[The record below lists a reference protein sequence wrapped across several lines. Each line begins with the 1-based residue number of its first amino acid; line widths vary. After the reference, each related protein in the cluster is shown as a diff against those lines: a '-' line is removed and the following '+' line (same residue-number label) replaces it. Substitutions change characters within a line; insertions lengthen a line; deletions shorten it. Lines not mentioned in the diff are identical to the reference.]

1 MPAMHPMLVALLPEL
16 TIVVGASLILIVG
29 LAKPRAV
36 ASVRSGGMPGA
47 SFWLALLTLAAA
59 LHISWRLS
67 ELPPEPIRSLNQ
79 DGLMWYGRL
88 IGLGVGFLLLLV
100 NYHVSE
106 EGERSESIA
115 LILFSTAGILLVASA
130 NDLIL
135 LFLALEL
142 VSIPTYILIGLSRRS
157 MAAQEAT
164 GKYFFLGAFAAAL
177 NLYGFSFLYGATG
190 TMRLFGGAEQGGS
203 IYLFLTKSG
212 GLHDSLALLGML
224 LSLAGLTFKIA
235 AVPLYFYVADV
246 YQGAASPVAGLL
258 GFVPKFAGF
267 IAIIRLLSLYGWAY
281 GEAMFWLLWV
291 LAAATMFVGN
301 TLALMQHN
309 VKRMLAYSS
318 IAHSGYML
326 VAIVAGPGRQGAM
339 DASPMQ
345 NGLSAAMFYMAVY
358 GVMNLG
364 AFAALA
370 YFRKSGPDGEDSV
383 ETLQDLAGLARRHR
397 WACLALAVC
406 VLGLMG
412 FPLTGGFLGK
422 VYVFSAGLSS
432 NTAPGGHK
440 AMVVLVVLG
449 VINAAIGA
457 AYYLRILSACY
468 LGRSTESATPSRCV
482 ALRMGI
488 ALCTLAVLSVFF
500 RPGLLLDKAKAAVGE
515 VPVLSARASAAGSPA
530 GHARE

>member
-1 MPAMHPMLVALLPEL
+1 MMLAMHPMLTALLPEL
-16 TIVVGASLILIVG
+16 TIVAGASLILLVG
-29 LAKPRAV
+29 LARPRTAAAARPQGV
-36 ASVRSGGMPGA
+36 LGLSL
-47 SFWLALLTLAAA
+47 WLALLTLAAA
-59 LHISWRLS
+59 MHISWRLS
-67 ELPPEPIRSLNQ
+67 ELPLEPIGSLNQ
-79 DGLMWYGRL
+79 DGLLRYGRL
-88 IGLGVGFLLLLV
+88 VGLSMGFLLLLV
-100 NYHVSE
+100 NHSVAE

-115 LILFSTAGILLVASA
+115 LILFSTAGILLVAGA
-130 NDLIL
+130 NDLIF

-142 VSIPTYILIGLSRRS
+142 VSIPTYILIGLSRRNIL
-157 MAAQEAT
+157 AQEAT

-190 TMRLFGGAEQGGS
+190 TMRLFGGTEHSGS
-203 IYLFLTKSG
+203 IYMFLTRPD
-212 GLHDSLALLGML
+212 GLHNSLALVGML

-281 GEAMFWLLWV
+281 GGAMFWLLWV

-326 VAIVAGPGRQGAM
+326 VAIVAGPGRLGATS
-339 DASPMQ
+339 ASPMQ
-345 NGLSAAMFYMAVY
+345 NGLAAAMFYMVVY
-358 GVMNLG
+358 GIMNLG

-370 YFRKSGPDGEDSV
+370 YFRKPGPEGDESA
-383 ETLQDLAGLARRHR
+383 ETLQDLAGLARQHR
-397 WACLALAVC
+397 WACLALAIC

-422 VYVFSAGLSS
+422 VYIFSAGLSATTGPAGH
-432 NTAPGGHK
+432 TA
-440 AMVVLVVLG
+440 MIVLVVLG

-457 AYYLRILSACY
+457 AYYLRILGACY
-468 LGRSTESATPSRCV
+468 LGRPTQGIAASRCI

-488 ALCTLAVLSVFF
+488 ALCAVAVVIIFI
-500 RPGLLLDKAKAAVGE
+500 RPGLLMDRSRAAVAE
-515 VPVLSARASAAGSPA
+515 VPVLSFTATADGLPA
-530 GHARE
+530 TTR

>member
-1 MPAMHPMLVALLPEL
+1 LQ
-16 TIVVGASLILIVG
+16 ASWWI
-29 LAKPRAV
+29 
-36 ASVRSGGMPGA
+36 
-47 SFWLALLTLAAA
+47 
-59 LHISWRLS
+59 S
-67 ELPPEPIRSLNQ
+67 ELPPEPVRSLVQ
-79 DGLMWYGRL
+79 DDLMWYGRL
-88 IGLGVGFLLLLV
+88 IGLAVGFLLLLV

-106 EGERSESIA
+106 EGERSEFIS
-115 LILFSTAGILLVASA
+115 LILFSTAGILLVANA
-130 NDLIL
+130 NDLML

-142 VSIPTYILIGLSRRS
+142 VSIPTYILIGLSRKS
-157 MAAQEAT
+157 LLAQEAT

-190 TMRLFGGAEQGGS
+190 TAQLFGSASGRDC
-203 IYLFLTKSG
+203 IYLILSRPG
-212 GLHDSLALLGML
+212 GLNDPLVMVGLL

-235 AVPLYFYVADV
+235 AVPFYFYVADV

-267 IAIIRLLSLYGWAY
+267 IAIIRLLSLCGWAY
-281 GEAMFWLLWV
+281 GGAVFWLLWV

-301 TLALMQHN
+301 TLALMQDN

-326 VAIVAGPGRQGAM
+326 VALVAGPGPQGGM
-339 DASPMQ
+339 SASPMQ
-345 NGLSAAMFYMAVY
+345 NGLSAALFYMVVY

-364 AFAALA
+364 AFAVLA
-370 YFRKSGPDGEDSV
+370 YFRKTESDGEDSV
-383 ETLQDLAGLARRHR
+383 ETLRDIAGTARRHP
-397 WACLALAVC
+397 WACLALAIC

-412 FPLTGGFLGK
+412 FPLTAGFLGK

-432 NTAPGGHK
+432 GAGPAAQY

-468 LGRSTESATPSRCV
+468 LGRSTESITPSRCV
-482 ALRMGI
+482 ALRLGI
-488 ALCTLAVLSVFF
+488 ALCAIAVLALFF
-500 RPGLLLDKAKAAVGE
+500 KPGPLIDRSRAAVAA
-515 VPVLSARASAAGSPA
+515 VPVISPTMTA
-530 GHARE
+530 PTLPPGPMRRH